1 MRRAFP
7 RRRFYPA
14 PYQIGIELIRLRNR
28 GHGHAGGL
36 AGSNYLGFEFR
47 AVITAMTPWRL
58 CRKVHS
64 VHQKLVDAMLPSII
78 APFNVVGLDAY
89 AYSAAAFFVLCDSF
103 SLMRAD
109 LPERSRR

>member
-89 AYSAAAFFVLCDSF
+89 DSGLYSLYVSFFQKSKP
-103 SLMRAD
+103 SGR
-109 LPERSRR
+109 